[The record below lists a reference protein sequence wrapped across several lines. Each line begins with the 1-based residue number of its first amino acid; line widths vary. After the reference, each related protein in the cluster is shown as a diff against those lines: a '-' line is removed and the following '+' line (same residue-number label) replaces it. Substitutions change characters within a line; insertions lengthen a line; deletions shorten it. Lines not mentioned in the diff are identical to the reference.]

1 MQSILVSEEEI
12 ERIPVH
18 QFTEQAY
25 LDYAMYVILDRA
37 LPHIGDGLKPVQRR
51 IIYAMSE
58 LGLKATSKYKKSART
73 VGDVLGKFHPHGD
86 MACYE
91 AMVLMA
97 QDFSYRYP
105 LVDGQGNWGSMDDPK
120 SFAAM
125 RYTESRLSAFTELLL
140 SELGQGTTDWQDNFD
155 GSLHEP
161 TLLPARL
168 PHILLN
174 GTTGIAV
181 GMATDI
187 PPHNISEIVAA
198 SIHLLKHPDASVA
211 DLCAYIPAPDYP
223 TDAEIITPAADLLKM
238 YETGK
243 GSVRMRGCYIRE
255 REDIVIVALPHQT
268 SGSKIITQIADQMTA
283 KKLPMIED
291 IRDESD
297 HENPVR
303 IVIMPKSK
311 RINAEIV
318 MTHLF
323 ATTDLERSYRVN
335 LNMIGLNNRP
345 QVKNLQMILSEWLD
359 YRTLTVRRRLTYRL
373 EKIQKRLHLLEGL
386 LIAYLNLDDIIRII
400 REEDKPKQLLK
411 TQFDLSEIQA
421 DAILELKLRQLAKL
435 EQNKLK
441 TEETTLSK
449 EAKALETTLK
459 SETKLKSLILKELKA
474 DAKTYDQP
482 RRSPL
487 IEREQAQAFDE
498 TQLVVS
504 EPITVILSAKGLVRA
519 AKSHEIDPRSL
530 NYRAGDEFADAYQ
543 GISNQQAVF
552 IDTNGRSYSTPAHT
566 LPSARGLG
574 EPLAGR
580 FTPPNSVG
588 FVHVLL
594 GEPNTDYLLASDA
607 GYGFITSLENLYT
620 KNKAGK
626 AILSLNNAKILAPVK
641 LTDIENKYYAVLT
654 SAGYLS
660 IVSLTELPRLS
671 KGKGIKLLNI
681 PAKNKN
687 QEKIIALNLLQAET
701 DIIKIYVGKRHLTL
715 KARDI
720 EAYKGERSRR
730 GQKLPRGFQNVDRMV
745 VTRDM

>member
-12 ERIPVH
+12 ERLPVH
-18 QFTEQAY
+18 KFTEQAY

-97 QDFSYRYP
+97 QEFSYRYP

-140 SELGQGTTDWQDNFD
+140 SELGQGTTNWQDNFD

-198 SIHLLKHPDASVA
+198 CIHLLKHPDASVA
-211 DLCAYIPAPDYP
+211 ELCAYIPAPDYP
-223 TDAEIITPAADLLKM
+223 TEAEIITPAADLLKI
-238 YETGK
+238 YESGK
-243 GSVRMRGCYIRE
+243 GSVRMRGTYIRE
-255 REDIVIVALPHQT
+255 RDDIVIVALPHQT
-268 SGSKIITQIADQMTA
+268 SGSKIITQIAEQMTA

-311 RINAEIV
+311 RVNAEIV

-345 QVKNLQMILSEWLD
+345 QVKNLQMILSEWLA
-359 YRTLTVRRRLTYRL
+359 YRTQTVRRRLQYRL

-386 LIAYLNLDDIIRII
+386 LIAYLNLDDIITII
-400 REEDKPKQLLK
+400 RDEDKPKPMLK
-411 TQFDLSEIQA
+411 KQFDLTEIQA

-441 TEETTLSK
+441 AEETTLSK
-449 EAKALETTLK
+449 EVKTLETTLK
-459 SETKLKSLILKELKA
+459 SEIKLKNLILKELKA
-474 DAKTYDQP
+474 DAKKYDQP

-487 IEREQAQAFDE
+487 IEREPAQAFDE
-498 TQLVVS
+498 TKLVTS

-543 GISNQQAVF
+543 GMSNQQAVF

-574 EPLAGR
+574 EPLAKR

-594 GEPNTDYLLASDA
+594 GEPNTGYLLASDA
-607 GYGFITSLENLYT
+607 GYGFITSLETLYT

-626 AILSLNNAKILAPVK
+626 AILSLNNAKILPPVK
-641 LTDIENKYYAVLT
+641 ITDLETKYYAVLT

-660 IVSLTELPRLS
+660 IVLLTELPRLS

-687 QEKIIALNLLQAET
+687 QEKIIALNLLQPET

-720 EAYKGERSRR
+720 EAYTGERSRR
-730 GQKLPRGFQNVDRMV
+730 GQKLPRGFQNVDRML

>member
-12 ERIPVH
+12 ERLPVH
-18 QFTEQAY
+18 KFTEQAY

-140 SELGQGTTDWQDNFD
+140 TELGQGTTDWQDNFD
-155 GSLHEP
+155 GSLSEP

-198 SIHLLKHPDASVA
+198 CIHLLKHPDASVA

-238 YETGK
+238 YESGK
-243 GSVRMRGCYIRE
+243 GSVRMRATYIRE

-268 SGSKIITQIADQMTA
+268 SGSKIITQIAEQMTA

-345 QVKNLQMILSEWLD
+345 QVKNLQMIVSEWLD
-359 YRTLTVRRRLTYRL
+359 YRTQTVRRRLKYRL

-386 LIAYLNLDDIIRII
+386 LIAYLNLDDIIAII
-400 REEDKPKQLLK
+400 RDEDKPKPILK
-411 TQFDLSEIQA
+411 KQFDLSEIQA

-441 TEETTLSK
+441 AEETTLSK
-449 EAKALETTLK
+449 EAKTLQTTLK
-459 SETKLKSLILKELKA
+459 SETKLKNLILKELKA

-498 TQLVVS
+498 TKLVAS

-543 GISNQQAVF
+543 GMSNQQAVF

-574 EPLAGR
+574 EPLAKR

-626 AILSLNNAKILAPVK
+626 AILSLNNAKILPPVK
-641 LTDIENKYYAVLT
+641 ITDLENKYYAVLT

-660 IVSLTELPRLS
+660 IVLLTELPRLS
-671 KGKGIKLLNI
+671 KGKGVKLLNI

-687 QEKIIALNLLQAET
+687 QEKIIALNLLQPET

-720 EAYKGERSRR
+720 EAYTGERSRR
-730 GQKLPRGFQNVDRMV
+730 GQKLPRGFQNVDRML
-745 VTRDM
+745 VTKDN

>member
-1 MQSILVSEEEI
+1 
-12 ERIPVH
+12 
-18 QFTEQAY
+18 
-25 LDYAMYVILDRA
+25 
-37 LPHIGDGLKPVQRR
+37 
-51 IIYAMSE
+51 
-58 LGLKATSKYKKSART
+58 
-73 VGDVLGKFHPHGD
+73 
-86 MACYE
+86 
-91 AMVLMA
+91 
-97 QDFSYRYP
+97 
-105 LVDGQGNWGSMDDPK
+105 
-120 SFAAM
+120 M

-223 TDAEIITPAADLLKM
+223 TEAEIITPAADLLKM
-238 YETGK
+238 YESGK
-243 GSVRMRGCYIRE
+243 GSVRMRGTYIRE

-303 IVIMPKSK
+303 IVIIPKSK

-335 LNMIGLNNRP
+335 LNMIGLDNRP
-345 QVKNLQMILSEWLD
+345 QVKNLQMILAEWLD

-386 LIAYLNLDDIIRII
+386 LIAYLNLDDIITII

-441 TEETTLSK
+441 AEETTLSK
-449 EAKALETTLK
+449 EANSLEITLK
-459 SETKLKSLILKELKA
+459 SETKLKNLILKELKA

-487 IEREQAQAFDE
+487 IQREQAQAFDE
-498 TQLVVS
+498 TKLVAS

-641 LTDIENKYYAVLT
+641 ITDIENKYYAVLT

-671 KGKGIKLLNI
+671 KGKGVKLLNI
-681 PAKNKN
+681 PAKNNN